1 MPQLV
6 LTHHC
11 SYSVIIQSSILF
23 SYHSGFR
30 LCILFSQESMKLCV
44 LKKNQKV
51 SSQLMLPFHVVISNF
66 LPSTLFGTSK
76 LQNNKQDIKDKQIHE
91 KAYSA
96 MHFCPQVTRDWNDA
110 MHRPTTVPNLKTL
123 NQVLL
128 FHFLLRHQLW
138 FECKPLHMFFYRR
151 KQKFNNEILLKANS
165 VSEKENSTNQYQ
177 HHWL

>member
-1 MPQLV
+1 
-6 LTHHC
+6 
-11 SYSVIIQSSILF
+11 
-23 SYHSGFR
+23 
-30 LCILFSQESMKLCV
+30 MKLCV

-76 LQNNKQDIKDKQIHE
+76 LQNNKQNIKDKQIHE

-123 NQVLL
+123 N
-128 FHFLLRHQLW
+128 
-138 FECKPLHMFFYRR
+138 
-151 KQKFNNEILLKANS
+151 
-165 VSEKENSTNQYQ
+165 
-177 HHWL
+177 